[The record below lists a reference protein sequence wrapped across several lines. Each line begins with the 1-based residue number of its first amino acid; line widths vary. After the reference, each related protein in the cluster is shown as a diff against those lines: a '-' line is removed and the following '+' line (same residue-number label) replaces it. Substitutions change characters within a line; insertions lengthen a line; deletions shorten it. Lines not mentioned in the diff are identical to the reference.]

1 MPGRKARAT
10 RRVTNLIDL
19 STRMEYLNKGVHK
32 HPEMVGEH
40 SAMSVYYGSGESEHV
55 KVVRD
60 LGCGAGETSCLEC
73 DGSGKW
79 PFAPYAVHP
88 DSDCVDCKG
97 TGKVL
102 VSVA

>member
-1 MPGRKARAT
+1 MMRDVILRILKDQRMREYAESRVLDMGEYSGQYSSMTVDYGRRKQKQ
-10 RRVTNLIDL
+10 I
-19 STRMEYLNKGVHK
+19 Y
-32 HPEMVGEH
+32 
-40 SAMSVYYGSGESEHV
+40 
-55 KVVRD
+55 KVVKD
-60 LGCGAGETSCLEC
+60 LGCGAGETSCMEC

-79 PFAPYAVHP
+79 PFAPYAVPP

>member
-1 MPGRKARAT
+1 
-10 RRVTNLIDL
+10 
-19 STRMEYLNKGVHK
+19 
-32 HPEMVGEH
+32 MVGEN
-40 SAMSVYYGSGESEHV
+40 SVMTVYYGSLRQTGHV

-60 LGCGAGETSCLEC
+60 LGCGAGETSCNEC
-73 DGSGKW
+73 DGSGRW

-97 TGKVL
+97 SGKVL